1 MMKNSLQNLRTLLL
15 VALFASAIPYCAL
28 ADDAEDRRDHE
39 LARQALVEGRIKP
52 LAEITALLQKQMPGE
67 IVGVEIEREEKT
79 GAFVYEFKV
88 LTPGGHLK
96 EVDVDATNGTILKTE
111 DDD

>member
-1 MMKNSLQNLRTLLL
+1 MMKNLLQIPRALLL
-15 VALFASAIPYCAL
+15 VALFAAAIPHGAL
-28 ADDAEDRRDHE
+28 SDDDAEDRRDHE

-67 IVGVEIEREEKT
+67 IVGVEIEREKT
-79 GAFVYEFKV
+79 GTFVYEFKV

-96 EVDVDATNGTILKTE
+96 EIDVDATNGTILKTE

>member
-1 MMKNSLQNLRTLLL
+1 MMKNSLQTPRTLLI
-15 VALFASAIPYCAL
+15 VALFTAAIPSCAL
-28 ADDAEDRRDHE
+28 ADDADDRRDHE

-67 IVGVEIEREEKT
+67 IVGVEIEREKT

-96 EVDVDATNGTILKTE
+96 EVDVDATDGAILKTE

>member
-1 MMKNSLQNLRTLLL
+1 MMKNSLQNLRTLLI
-15 VALFASAIPYCAL
+15 VALFAAAAPSCAL
-28 ADDAEDRRDHE
+28 ADDADDRRDHD

-67 IVGVEIEREEKT
+67 VVGVEIERDEKT
-79 GAFVYEFKV
+79 GTFVYEFKV

>member
-1 MMKNSLQNLRTLLL
+1 MMKSSLQTLRAFPL
-15 VALFASAIPYCAL
+15 VLLFAAAVPLVAL

-52 LAEITALLQKQMPGE
+52 LADITAILQKQMPGE
-67 IVGVEIEREEKT
+67 ILGVEIEREKNS

-88 LTPGGHLK
+88 LTPGGQLK

>member
-1 MMKNSLQNLRTLLL
+1 MMKNSLQNLRTLLI
-15 VALFASAIPYCAL
+15 VALFAAAAPSCAQ
-28 ADDAEDRRDHE
+28 ADDADDRRDHE

-67 IVGVEIEREEKT
+67 VVGVEIEREEKT

>member
-1 MMKNSLQNLRTLLL
+1 MMKNSLQTFRGFLFF
-15 VALFASAIPYCAL
+15 ALFAAAIPNCAM

-67 IVGVEIEREEKT
+67 IVGVEIEREKT

-96 EVDVDATNGTILKTE
+96 EADVDATNGTILKTE